1 MALLQEIF
9 RLRLLA
15 LLVMLSACGQK
26 QPTSPQSSLKSPPVI
41 LQPEKLVVDTL
52 PVRQWSE
59 LQKFFRK
66 AAVSGNWYAATMRC
80 IELANYP
87 TDSEFK
93 QGQLLVFRSTK
104 TDSLVRL
111 EWRLDA
117 FKRLKWQFNPAPA
130 TLALVQFP
138 ERIAPRLVGSKVVE
152 GSLLQTLIRLNLPRD
167 MVRKLSDAYDWS
179 VDFFEL
185 EPEDEVR
192 VHAFERMAGDSV
204 VGIDRLDGAV
214 ILQGKERHYAFAWK
228 YQGQLHYLN
237 EKGEFLRR
245 RFLRSPLDY
254 AEISSGFS
262 YSRFHPFMHRF
273 QPHLGIDYVAPI
285 RSPVRAVADG
295 RVKESGY
302 KGGNGLYVKLEHG
315 EHETGYLHLKAL
327 GADISPGMYVRQGQ
341 VIGYLGNTGLS
352 TGPHL
357 CFRYWRNGVPENP
370 DLIASNSGPIQ
381 KLPEPELSRFLEAI
395 TTLKNRL
402 DEFQPVHEPAD
413 PIGF

>member
-1 MALLQEIF
+1 MALLLQVF
-9 RLRLLA
+9 RLRLLVGLL
-15 LLVMLSACGQK
+15 LLVACGPK
-26 QPTSPQSSLKSPPVI
+26 QSVKPSSQLKSPPVV

-52 PVRQWSE
+52 PMRQWSE

-66 AAVSGNWYAATMRC
+66 AAVEGNWYSATLRC
-80 IELANYP
+80 LELAQYP
-87 TDSEFK
+87 APADLS
-93 QGQLLVFRSTK
+93 QGQLLVYKSAK

-111 EWRLDA
+111 EWRINA
-117 FKRLKWQFNPAPA
+117 FNRIKWSFSPGPPH
-130 TLALVQFP
+130 LALEQLP
-138 ERIAPRLVGSKVVE
+138 ERIAPRLVGGRVVE
-152 GSLLQTLIRLNLPRD
+152 GSLLQTLIGLNLPRD
-167 MVRKLSDAYDWS
+167 MVRKLTDAYDWS

-192 VHAFERMAGDSV
+192 VHAFERLAGDSV

-214 ILQGKERHYAFAWK
+214 ILQGKEKFYAFAWHH
-228 YQGQLHYLN
+228 QGQLHYLN

-262 YSRFHPFMHRF
+262 YSRFHPIMHRF

-285 RSPVRAVADG
+285 GSPVRAVADG
-295 RVKESGY
+295 RVKEAGF

-315 EHETGYLHLKAL
+315 EHETGYLHLNAL
-327 GADISPGMYVRQGQ
+327 GAGVSPGLYVRQGQ
-341 VIGYLGNTGLS
+341 VIGYLGSTGLS

-357 CFRYWRNGVPENP
+357 CFRYWRNGVPANP
-370 DLIASNSGPIQ
+370 DLIAFNAGPAQ
-381 KLPEPELSRFLEAI
+381 KLPEPELSQFLETI

-402 DEFQPVHEPAD
+402 DEFHPVQEPTD

>member
-9 RLRLLA
+9 RLRLPAILLILA
-15 LLVMLSACGQK
+15 GCGQK
-26 QPTSPQSSLKSPPVI
+26 QPTSPQSSLKLPPAI

-66 AAVSGNWYAATMRC
+66 AAVSGNWYAATLRC
-80 IELANYP
+80 VELAGYP
-87 TDSEFK
+87 TDSEYK
-93 QGQLLVFRSTK
+93 QGQLLAFRSAK

-111 EWRLDA
+111 EWHLDA
-117 FKRLKWQFNPAPA
+117 FKCLKWKFSPGPAS
-130 TLALVQFP
+130 LALVQFP
-138 ERIAPRLVGSKVVE
+138 ERIAPRLVGGKVEE
-152 GSLLQTLIRLNLPRD
+152 GSLLQTLIGLNLPRD
-167 MVRKLSDAYDWS
+167 MVRKLSDAFDWS

-214 ILQGKERHYAFAWK
+214 ILQGKEKHYAFAWK

-245 RFLRSPLDY
+245 KFLLSPLDY

-262 YSRFHPFMHRF
+262 YSRFHPIMHRF

-285 RSPVRAVADG
+285 GSPVRAVADG
-295 RVKESGY
+295 RVKEAGY

-315 EHETGYLHLKAL
+315 EHETGYLHLNAL
-327 GADISPGMYVRQGQ
+327 GAEISPGRYVRQGQ
-341 VIGYLGNTGLS
+341 VIGYLGSTGLS

-357 CFRYWRNGVPENP
+357 CFRYWRNGVPANP
-370 DLIASNSGPIQ
+370 DLISFHAGPAQ
-381 KLPEPELSRFLEAI
+381 KLPEPELSQYLSTI
-395 TTLKNRL
+395 NTLKNRL
-402 DEFQPVHEPAD
+402 DEFQAVKTPSD